1 MQKNSAAICG
11 NISLSQGIP
20 ELSSDAEAYGIIYEG
35 VFYLISG
42 LRPELSD
49 MEYTLLKPGKN
60 IVHGSVA
67 YVQKLDSVNM
77 SVVKIVP
84 HNIWLY
90 VSGVHIILFLL
101 GLMLILFCIR
111 LYRFTSNQL
120 SIPLEDMTNALQ
132 NIQEG
137 VWEVNFTASN
147 RITEIEN
154 VRQTVRIMLKE
165 IEQYKIRSYE
175 EKLEKQKV
183 QLQFLQL
190 QLAPHFYTNC
200 LKNAYYMLM
209 MKEYENAEQFLLCLS
224 AHLRYLLQTDATVV
238 TVQTEKDFV
247 QNYINMESILSSK
260 PFICEMSVDDKALEV
275 EIPILAAA
283 AFC

>member
-120 SIPLEDMTNALQ
+120 P
-132 NIQEG
+132 
-137 VWEVNFTASN
+137 
-147 RITEIEN
+147 
-154 VRQTVRIMLKE
+154 
-165 IEQYKIRSYE
+165 
-175 EKLEKQKV
+175 
-183 QLQFLQL
+183 
-190 QLAPHFYTNC
+190 
-200 LKNAYYMLM
+200 
-209 MKEYENAEQFLLCLS
+209 
-224 AHLRYLLQTDATVV
+224 YLLR
-238 TVQTEKDFV
+238 
-247 QNYINMESILSSK
+247 I
-260 PFICEMSVDDKALEV
+260 
-275 EIPILAAA
+275 
-283 AFC
+283 